1 MALKNI
7 SGVESK
13 LPSILINFMVVE
25 LQCKCGTEVIRETAG
40 AQW

>member
-7 SGVESK
+7 SGDESK
-13 LPSILINFMVVE
+13 LPSILINFMSVE
-25 LQCKCGTEVIRETAG
+25 LQCKNGKDVIRESAA